1 MEITIQRLTE
11 AEPFHLRATNDLGNT
26 VDIDGAPE
34 IGGNNQGM
42 RPMQL
47 LLTSMGT
54 CSAMDIIHLL
64 RKQRQELRDLK
75 VSVKGDR
82 VDTHPR
88 IFERV
93 HLHFDLYGTLD
104 TPKVE
109 RAVSLSVEKYCTA
122 IKMVE
127 KVATVSY
134 DYTIHP

>member
-11 AEPFHLRATNDLGNT
+11 EEPFHLRATNDLGNT
-26 VDIDGAPE
+26 VDIDGSPE

-64 RKQRQELRDLK
+64 RKQRQGLRDLK

-93 HLHFDLYGTLD
+93 HLHFDLYGALD
-104 TPKVE
+104 APKVE

-127 KVATVSY
+127 KVATVTY